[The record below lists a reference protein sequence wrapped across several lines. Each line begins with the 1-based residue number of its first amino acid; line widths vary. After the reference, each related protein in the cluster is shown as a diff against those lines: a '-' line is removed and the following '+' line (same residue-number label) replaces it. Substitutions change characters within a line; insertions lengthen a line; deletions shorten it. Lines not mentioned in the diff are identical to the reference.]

1 MPLKCYQQVSQT
13 SIFATMNKWWS
24 LLLFT
29 IIFYSCSSDTNQID
43 PTTVFRYN
51 EHANIT
57 SLDPAFSKDQRNIW
71 ACNLIYN
78 GLVKLDNELQVVSDI
93 ADNWEVSID
102 GRTYNFKLKDSI
114 YFHENSAFAKANSS
128 QTILQKVTA
137 SDFKYSLERL
147 TDPRVA
153 SPGAWVMS
161 NVKSISAP
169 ADNELII
176 ELNQPFPAFLGLLT
190 MKYCSVIPEASRL
203 KPDYDQRSNPI
214 GTGPFYMKRWEEN
227 VKLVLRKNEHYF
239 ETDEKGEPLPYLE
252 AVAITF
258 KNDKQSEFLEF
269 AQGNL
274 DFINA
279 LDPSY
284 KDELLTTQGE
294 LKPAYVSSVNMI
306 KAPFLNTEYL
316 GLQLDSETPELQS
329 LKLRRAINLGFDR
342 VQMIKYL
349 RNNIGTPATSGFIP
363 AGLPAGGQIKGFEYD
378 PMEARILVNEY
389 IRETGDENPQVV
401 ISTNANYLDLCE
413 YIQKE
418 LEKAGIDV
426 AVEVM
431 PPSTLRQA
439 RSAGQ
444 LDAFRSSWIA
454 DYPDAENY
462 LSLFYSENFA
472 PNGPNYTHFSNEKY
486 DELYEQALAIPDPKQ
501 REELYIKMDSLIIEN
516 AAIVPLYYDQSVRFI
531 SKNVHGLETNGI
543 NILDLTRV
551 YKTAD

>member
-1 MPLKCYQQVSQT
+1 
-13 SIFATMNKWWS
+13 MNRWWS
-24 LLLFT
+24 LLLFYVL
-29 IIFYSCSSDTNQID
+29 IIACSEGSDQID
-43 PTTVFRYN
+43 STTVFRYN

-71 ACNLIYN
+71 ACNLMYN
-78 GLVKLDNELQVVSDI
+78 GLVKLDNNLQVVPDI
-93 ADNWEVSID
+93 ADSWEVSSN
-102 GRTYNFKLKDSI
+102 GLTYSFRLKDSI
-114 YFHENSAFAKANSS
+114 YFHDNFAFLPDRQAGAKANTTSTS
-128 QTILQKVTA
+128 LHKVTA
-137 SDFKYSLERL
+137 ADFKYALERL
-147 TDPRVA
+147 TDPSVA

-161 NVKSISAP
+161 NVKQIKATSS
-169 ADNELII
+169 NELVI
-176 ELNQPFPAFLGLLT
+176 ELKQPFPAFLGLLT

-203 KPDYDQRSNPI
+203 VDDYDRRSNPI

-227 VKLVLRKNEHYF
+227 VKLVLRRNDHYF
-239 ETDEKGEPLPYLE
+239 ERDEKGAPLPYLE

-284 KDELLTTQGE
+284 KDELLTTQGD
-294 LKPAYVSSVNMI
+294 LKPAYASSVNMI

-316 GLQLDSETPELQS
+316 GLQLDSDTPELQS

-349 RNNIGTPATSGFIP
+349 RNNIGTPATKGFIP
-363 AGLPAGGQIKGFEYD
+363 AGLPAGGQVEGFEYD
-378 PMEARILVNEY
+378 PVEAQKLVNEY
-389 IRETGDENPQVV
+389 RQETGDENPQVV

-418 LEKAGIDV
+418 LEKIGIQV
-426 AVEVM
+426 NVEVM

-444 LDAFRSSWIA
+444 LDIFRSSWIA

-462 LSLFYSENFA
+462 LSLFYSDNFA
-472 PNGPNYTHFSNEKY
+472 PNGPNYTHFSSEAY
-486 DELYEQALAIPDPKQ
+486 DRLYEQALANPDPNS
-501 REELYIKMDSLIIEN
+501 RERLYVQMDSLIIDQ

-531 SKNVHGLETNGI
+531 SKNVYGLETNGI

-551 YKTAD
+551 YKTAH

>member
-1 MPLKCYQQVSQT
+1 MKRHFWFILLGLFCYACSDHQQT
-13 SIFATMNKWWS
+13 
-24 LLLFT
+24 
-29 IIFYSCSSDTNQID
+29 ID

-71 ACNLIYN
+71 ACNLLYN
-78 GLVKLDNELQVVSDI
+78 GLVKLDKDL
-93 ADNWEVSID
+93 EVIPDLAASWTIGTD
-102 GRTYNFKLKDSI
+102 GLKHSFKLKDNL
-114 YFHENSAFAKANSS
+114 YFHKNSAFQKQDDATVHRGRVKSS
-128 QTILQKVTA
+128 QAQNPVTSLLKVTA
-137 SDFKYSLERL
+137 ADFKYSLERL
-147 TDPRVA
+147 TDPSLA
-153 SPGAWVMS
+153 SPGSWVMA
-161 NVKSISAP
+161 NVKSITAVSEK
-169 ADNELII
+169 DLVI
-176 ELNQPFPAFLGLLT
+176 ELKQAFPAFLGLLT
-190 MKYCSVIPEASRL
+190 MKYCSVIPEVGRL
-203 KPDYDQRSNPI
+203 KADYDQRSNPI

-227 VKLVLRKNEHYF
+227 IKLVLRKNYTYH
-239 ETDEKGEPLPYLE
+239 ETDDHGKPLPYLQ

-294 LKPAYVSSVNMI
+294 LKAAYVSSINMI

-316 GLQLDSETPELQS
+316 GLQLDSKTSELQS
-329 LKLRRAINLGFDR
+329 EKIRKAINLGFDR
-342 VQMIKYL
+342 KQMIKYL
-349 RNNIGTPATSGFIP
+349 RNNVGTPANSGFIP
-363 AGLPAGGQIKGFEYD
+363 AGLPAGGIVKGYEYD
-378 PMEARILVNEY
+378 PARARELVAEY
-389 IRETGDENPQVV
+389 QQETGNQNPQVT

-418 LEKAGIDV
+418 LDKIGIQISID
-426 AVEVM
+426 VM

-444 LDAFRSSWIA
+444 LDAYRSSWIA

-462 LSLFYSENFA
+462 LSLFYSKNFS
-472 PNGPNYTHFSNEKY
+472 PDGPNYTHFSDPKY
-486 DELYEQALAIPDPKQ
+486 DALYEQALVNSNPKQ
-501 REELYIKMDSLIIEN
+501 RQNLYIKMDSLIIDK

-551 YKTAD
+551 YKTN

>member
-1 MPLKCYQQVSQT
+1 
-13 SIFATMNKWWS
+13 MNKWIV
-24 LLLFT
+24 LLLTT
-29 IIFYSCSSDTNQID
+29 ILMSSCSQDKAAID

-71 ACNLIYN
+71 PCNLIYN
-78 GLVKLDNELQVVSDI
+78 GLVKLHKDLKVVPDLADSWQVSD
-93 ADNWEVSID
+93 D
-102 GRTYNFKLKDSI
+102 GLTYHFKLKDSVI
-114 YFHENSAFAKANSS
+114 FHENSAFAKAEHS
-128 QTILQKVTA
+128 QKVTA
-137 SDFKYSLERL
+137 RDFKYALERL
-147 TDPRVA
+147 SDPAIA
-153 SPGAWVMS
+153 SPGSWTMA
-161 NVKSISAP
+161 NVSSIDAP
-169 ADNELII
+169 NDRELII
-176 ELNQPFPAFLGLLT
+176 NLKQAFPAFLGLLT
-190 MKYCSVIPEASRL
+190 MKYCSVIPHKDRL
-203 KPDYDQRSNPI
+203 VADYEQRSNPI

-227 VKLVLRKNEHYF
+227 VKLVLRRNKNYH
-239 ETDEKGEPLPYLE
+239 ETDENGKPLPYLE

-284 KDELLTTQGE
+284 KDELLTSQGS
-294 LKPAYVSSVNMI
+294 LKPKYEESVNII

-316 GLQLDSETPELQS
+316 GLQLDSDTPELQS
-329 LKLRRAINLGFDR
+329 LKLRRAINHGFDR
-342 VQMIKYL
+342 EQMIKYL
-349 RNNIGTPATSGFIP
+349 RNNIGQAATSGFIP
-363 AGLPAGGQIKGFEYD
+363 KGLPAGGITSGFNYD
-378 PMEARILVNEY
+378 PNYAKQLIEEY
-389 IRETGDENPQVV
+389 KQETGDSNPEIT

-418 LEKAGIDV
+418 LEKIGLSVNID
-426 AVEVM
+426 VM

-444 LDAFRSSWIA
+444 LDVFRSSWIA

-462 LSLFYSENFA
+462 LSLFYSKNFA
-472 PNGPNYTHFSNEKY
+472 PNGPNYTHFSNELY
-486 DELYEQALAIPDPKQ
+486 DRYYEQSLINPKASE
-501 REELYIKMDSLIIEN
+501 REELYVKMDSLIIDN

-531 SKNVHGLETNGI
+531 SKKVTGLETNGI

-551 YKTAD
+551 KKSK

>member
-1 MPLKCYQQVSQT
+1 
-13 SIFATMNKWWS
+13 MNKRWL
-24 LLLFT
+24 LLLFL
-29 IIFYSCSSDTNQID
+29 IIFCACKDQTEQID

-71 ACNLIYN
+71 PCNLMYN
-78 GLVKLDNELQVVSDI
+78 SLVKLDQDLQIVPDLADQWLVSD
-93 ADNWEVSID
+93 D
-102 GRTYNFKLKDSI
+102 GLTYHFTLKNNLHFHKNEAFKKQNDDDDT
-114 YFHENSAFAKANSS
+114 AFAKAETSPS
-128 QTILQKVTA
+128 LLYIVTA
-137 SDFKYSLERL
+137 SDVKYSLERL

-153 SPGAWVMS
+153 SPGAWTMG
-161 NVKSISAP
+161 NVAAITVHSQT
-169 ADNELII
+169 ELTIT
-176 ELNQPFPAFLGLLT
+176 LKQPFPAFLGLLS
-190 MKYCSVIPEASRL
+190 MKFCSVIPHRNRL
-203 KPDYDQRSNPI
+203 QDDYDQRSNPI

-227 VKLVLRKNEHYF
+227 VKLVLRRNENYF
-239 ETDEKGEPLPYLE
+239 EKDKNGAPLPYLE

-284 KDELLTTQGE
+284 KDELLTTQGD
-294 LKPAYVSSVNMI
+294 LKPKYTATVDII

-316 GLQLDSETPELQS
+316 GIKLDNTTPELQS
-329 LKLRRAINLGFDR
+329 LALRRAINLGFNR
-342 VQMIKYL
+342 VEMVKYL
-349 RNNIGTPATSGFIP
+349 RNNIGEPATSGFIP
-363 AGLPAGGQIKGFEYD
+363 AGLPAGGVVQGFEYQ
-378 PMEARILVNEY
+378 PQLARQYVQDY
-389 IRETGDENPQVV
+389 IQETGDVYPEIT

-418 LEKAGIDV
+418 LEKVGIAV
-426 AVEVM
+426 TVEVM

-444 LDAFRSSWIA
+444 LDVFRSSWIA

-462 LSLFYSENFA
+462 LSLFYSKNFA
-472 PNGPNYTHFSNEKY
+472 PNGPNYTHFSSPFY
-486 DELYEQALAIPDPKQ
+486 DQLYESALINPDAQQRAELYN
-501 REELYIKMDSLIIEN
+501 KMDSLIIDQ

-531 SKNVHGLETNGI
+531 SKNVQGLETNGI

-551 YKTAD
+551 RKNK